1 MSLPKDYLYIL
12 DHIEY
17 ILTTTVVRLC
27 LVLCLT
33 FKMLASLGHD
43 SMEEI
48 DDGPCT
54 QLFDIFLKI
63 YLSCLENSA

>member
-1 MSLPKDYLYIL
+1 MSVNIIQNRLAARSLPKNYLYIL

-33 FKMLASLGHD
+33 FKMLASP
-43 SMEEI
+43 S
-48 DDGPCT
+48 
-54 QLFDIFLKI
+54 
-63 YLSCLENSA
+63 